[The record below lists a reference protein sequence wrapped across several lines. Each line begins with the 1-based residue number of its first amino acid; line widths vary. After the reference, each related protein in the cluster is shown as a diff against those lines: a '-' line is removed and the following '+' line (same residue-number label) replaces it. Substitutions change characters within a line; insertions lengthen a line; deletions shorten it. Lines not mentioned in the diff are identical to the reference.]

1 MSDFT
6 WLVLFA
12 AGGYLL
18 AIFLGLLKSAIDGSE
33 RKTRRKDQLKVSGSA
48 LKHKTLSEN
57 YESLGIEDSEGDG
70 LILFDD
76 TLFPPESSE
85 DSEEE

>member
-6 WLVLFA
+6 WIILFA

-18 AIFLGLLKSAIDGSE
+18 AIFLGLLKSAIDASI
-33 RKTRRKDQLKVSGSA
+33 RKTTHKDQLKVGDPA
-48 LKHKTLSEN
+48 LKHKTMSEN
-57 YESLGIEDSEGDG
+57 EERLRIEDSEGDG

-76 TLFPPESSE
+76 VLFPPELPENYE
-85 DSEEE
+85 DK

>member
-6 WLVLFA
+6 WIVLFA

-18 AIFLGLLKSAIDGSE
+18 AIFLGMLKSAIDASI
-33 RKTRRKDQLKVSGSA
+33 RKTRRKDQLKVCGTA
-48 LKHKTLSEN
+48 LKHKIISEN
-57 YESLGIEDSEGDG
+57 DESLSIEDSEGDG

-76 TLFPPESSE
+76 TLFPPESFE
-85 DSEEE
+85 DLEEE